1 MELSQNERRRDP
13 RHKEKIR
20 FIKKKIKAH
29 ILDEWMVLFSADEWT
44 DESSE
49 IKVEL
54 SYTILFIPGDVLV
67 VPIFLYIYVY
77 SPDF

>member
-1 MELSQNERRRDP
+1 MREGEIRDTKK
-13 RHKEKIR
+13 RSDSS
-20 FIKKKIKAH
+20 KKKNQSPY
-29 ILDEWMVLFSADEWT
+29 LDEWMVLFSADEWT

-49 IKVEL
+49 IKVNL

>member
-1 MELSQNERRRDP
+1 MREGEIRDT
-13 RHKEKIR
+13 
-20 FIKKKIKAH
+20 KKRSDSSKKNQSSY
-29 ILDEWMVLFSADEWT
+29 LDEWMVLFSADEWT

-67 VPIFLYIYVY
+67 VPIFLYIYI